1 MKLTRALFR
10 YVVNTADHLDLSVS
24 SMFEILHLGVLQLR
38 CWRLSWVIVL
48 FFLHFKMHRAP
59 ACVGLSTGLFEHKV
73 KFEIQAFCRLAATA
87 GLHNDDTN
95 DGKIAHVPHFS
106 SHLNRCSFH
115 CCSTLPFAAVQTFH
129 NNILLLNMSPH
140 EQSQSLSH
148 REERIPSM

>member
-1 MKLTRALFR
+1 MFR

-38 CWRLSWVIVL
+38 CWRLSWVIIL
-48 FFLHFKMHRAP
+48 FFCILKCIALLLVLACQRA
-59 ACVGLSTGLFEHKV
+59 SFEHKV

-95 DGKIAHVPHFS
+95 DGKIPHVPHFS
-106 SHLNRCSFH
+106 SHLNCCSFH

-129 NNILLLNMSPH
+129 NNILLLKMRPH
-140 EQSQSLSH
+140 EQSQSLSR